1 MRKILYEDLKEKQ
14 ETLEYFIELGLI
26 DYRVLRNMKI
36 YEAYHKMTL
45 DCVCCRY
52 TKLSKEFNLSYDS
65 IQKIILRM
73 KKR

>member
-52 TKLSKEFNLSYDS
+52 TKF
-65 IQKIILRM
+65 
-73 KKR
+73 